1 MFPRSCRVQYGKLA
15 DGEAGSGSGE
25 MRPLRHMCGVLPGR
39 GFRTERLVRFGYL
52 TLTAEKDS
60 LLFRMGEQIPA
71 HEFHYWDSSACGEAL
86 RAEKINGKNWR
97 CGYAAANLYAAFPH
111 LHLAGELP
119 LAERFVK
126 ACSLYRL

>member
-1 MFPRSCRVQYGKLA
+1 
-15 DGEAGSGSGE
+15 
-25 MRPLRHMCGVLPGR
+25 
-39 GFRTERLVRFGYL
+39 
-52 TLTAEKDS
+52 
-60 LLFRMGEQIPA
+60 MGEQIPA

-126 ACSLYRL
+126 ACTDYEPY

>member
-1 MFPRSCRVQYGKLA
+1 
-15 DGEAGSGSGE
+15 
-25 MRPLRHMCGVLPGR
+25 MCGALPGH

-52 TLTAEKDS
+52 TLQAEKDS
-60 LLFRMGEQIPA
+60 LLFRAGEEIPA
-71 HEFHYWDSSACGEAL
+71 HEFHYWDSTACGEDL
-86 RAEKINGKNWR
+86 RAEKKNGKIWR

-126 ACSLYRL
+126 ACADHEPY